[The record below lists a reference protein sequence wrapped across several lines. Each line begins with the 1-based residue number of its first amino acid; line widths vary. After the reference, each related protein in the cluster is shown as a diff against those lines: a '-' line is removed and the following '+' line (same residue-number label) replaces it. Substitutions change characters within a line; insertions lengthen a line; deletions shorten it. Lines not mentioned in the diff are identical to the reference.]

1 MQFSKKDIEDL
12 NQSHMLVKKK
22 YQSLLLTFAHRQYQQ
37 KEAQEYAIHGFLRRL
52 KILKRCIDNVYSICP
67 PDIDQ
72 NLSEEKISDLTIN
85 LQAFVFNLY
94 GSLDNLAWVWVKEK
108 GILNEKGERLSKSK
122 IGFSK
127 KDKYKAVRNTF
138 SPEFQAYLKTLD
150 EWFDDIENFRHALA
164 HRIPLYVPPYIF
176 MGEAITQQAK
186 DLENRAM
193 EALNNQQLYEHTHLM
208 NEIEM
213 LGKFVPLMTHS
224 FSEDSKHVVFHAQI
238 IADWNTVVQISE
250 NFIKELDC

>member
-1 MQFSKKDIEDL
+1 L
-12 NQSHMLVKKK
+12 A
-22 YQSLLLTFAHRQYQQ
+22 FAHRQYQQ
-37 KEAQEYAIHGFLRRL
+37 KEAQEYATHGFLRRL
-52 KILKRCIDNVYSICP
+52 KILKRCIDNVYRICP

-72 NLSEEKISDLTIN
+72 KPSTEELSDLTIN
-85 LQAFVFNLY
+85 LHAFVFNLY

-108 GILNEKGERLSKSK
+108 SITNQEGKPLHKNK

-127 KDKYKAVRNTF
+127 QYSEVRKTF

-150 EWFDDIENFRHALA
+150 KWFNHIENFRHALA

-186 DLENRAM
+186 DLENCAM
-193 EALNNQQLYEHTHLM
+193 EALNNQQLYEHKHIM

-213 LGKFVPLMTHS
+213 LGKFVPWMTHS
-224 FSEDSKHVVFHAQI
+224 FSENSPPVAFHAQI
-238 IADWNTVVQISE
+238 IADWNTVVQVAE

>member
-1 MQFSKKDIEDL
+1 MQFSKQDIKDL
-12 NQSHMLVKKK
+12 NQSHMLVTNK
-22 YQSLLLTFAHRQYQQ
+22 YQSLLLAFAHRQYQQ
-37 KEAQEYAIHGFLRRL
+37 KEAQEYATYGFLRRL

-67 PDIDQ
+67 PDIDEK
-72 NLSEEKISDLTIN
+72 LSEEKLSDLTIN
-85 LQAFVFNLY
+85 LQAFVFNIY

-108 GILNEKGERLSKSK
+108 GKPLSKSK

-127 KDKYKAVRNTF
+127 KYHAVRNTF

-150 EWFDDIENFRHALA
+150 KWFDHIENFRHALA

-176 MGEAITQQAK
+176 MGEAVTQQAK
-186 DLENRAM
+186 DLKNRAM

-213 LGKFVPLMTHS
+213 LGKFVPWMTHS
-224 FSEDSKHVVFHAQI
+224 FSENSPHVVFHAQI